1 MQYVVTIPL
10 KPSLFI
16 SLCILRDLPQQKI
29 PRASCGGG
37 DSVSLYFYIPMCLW
51 KDFLMGWIRKIQN
64 HKEERDRSGKFKKTR
79 RKEWRKGK
87 KKEIFMYVEVS
98 IPMCSPSVGNAL
110 GLPPSCDPPSE
121 EPTLMWEP
129 PLQQKCM
136 NLERNSVQ
144 EL

>member
-16 SLCILRDLPQQKI
+16 SLCILRELPQQKI

-37 DSVSLYFYIPMCLW
+37 DPVSLYFYIPIFLW
-51 KDFLMGWIRKIQN
+51 KDFLMGWIRKSQN
-64 HKEERDRSGKFKKTR
+64 QEERDTSGKLKETR
-79 RKEWRKGK
+79 KKEWRKEK
-87 KKEIFMYVEVS
+87 KKRFLCTWRFPYPCVLHQ
-98 IPMCSPSVGNAL
+98 L
-110 GLPPSCDPPSE
+110 GMPWGYRPRATLPQENP
-121 EPTLMWEP
+121 LMWEP

-144 EL
+144 KL